1 MKAINN
7 CRERASEWLKSRRRT
22 PSATSTQPPPAGW
35 AWYLGT
41 GITLAAAVAGIT
53 GVISYRHGLDMAH
66 ATGNTG
72 LVAVLIPLVPDL
84 TIAMSSL
91 ALVVASLIRAP
102 RPFPAI
108 LALITGIGWTI
119 VQNVAAGLDNGRGAA
134 LLAGAIPVAFVLTVE
149 LLMWLVRQRR
159 RPQPA
164 ATSGSQQAPAP
175 PATVEAAL
183 RQLVDLESERNL
195 AETLGVSRD
204 RVRKWKDQSA
214 PTGDQPAP
222 TPDGLVAA
230 PVNGSA
236 AAA

>member
-1 MKAINN
+1 MKAINKY
-7 CRERASEWLKSRRRT
+7 RERATERLKSRRR
-22 PSATSTQPPPAGW
+22 ATITQPPPAGW

-53 GVISYRHGLDMAH
+53 GVISYNHGLDVAH

-108 LALITGIGWTI
+108 LALIVGIGWTI
-119 VQNVAAGLDNGRGAA
+119 VQNVAAGWDNGQGAA
-134 LLAGAIPVAFVLTVE
+134 LLSGAIPVAFVLTVE
-149 LLMWLVRQRR
+149 LLMWLVRQFR
-159 RPQPA
+159 RPRPA
-164 ATSGSQQAPAP
+164 ATSGDQQQPAAPV
-175 PATVEAAL
+175 TVEEAL
-183 RQLVDLESERNL
+183 RALVDSESERCL
-195 AETLGVSRD
+195 ADVLGVTRD

-214 PTGDQPAP
+214 
-222 TPDGLVAA
+222 VAA
-230 PVNGSA
+230 VNGA
-236 AAA
+236 APGA